1 VTWAQFGVQVVGALA
16 YFFWPFITCLILFS
30 ILKATVGLRT
40 SAEEELAGL
49 DVGEH
54 GNVAYPDFVSA
65 AANLEQP

>member
-1 VTWAQFGVQVVGALA
+1 V
-16 YFFWPFITCLILFS
+16 
-30 ILKATVGLRT
+30 
-40 SAEEELAGL
+40 AGL